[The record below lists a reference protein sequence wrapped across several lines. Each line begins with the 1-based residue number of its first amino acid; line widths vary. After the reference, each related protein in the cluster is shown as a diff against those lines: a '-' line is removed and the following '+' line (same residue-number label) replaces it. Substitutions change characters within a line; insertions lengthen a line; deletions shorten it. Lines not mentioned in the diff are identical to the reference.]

1 MELVIEQEIISK
13 LKKERNI
20 IEPPREEILE
30 DFKLMGY
37 TNSDFLF
44 DLSNKK
50 SEELKSLIGILN
62 KPNIN
67 FNDNIK
73 EYKYDVEVF
82 EQLNKKETIRIINN
96 SNDDFNFILDEV
108 IFSSNYIKESR
119 KKEEGNVIEYEFSLN
134 FPKQDST
141 GTFLERIIF
150 KSNYRTFI
158 ISIHI
163 NVINTK
169 EINNKKIDFLEM
181 AKKFVISPEEV
192 SQEIINLN
200 VNTLEEEEKELFLRM
215 RKTKKNETLEE
226 LDKLKK
232 DLENSLLNKNY
243 NHLFILKEKHDEEN
257 NYVVFGEFN
266 KKLDSSKWRLK
277 KFREI
282 QMLAKGF
289 TFEEHKYCMKNVNL
303 ELKNNP
309 HYFIS
314 TDDFTGFFTPIKEGF
329 NTIFTFYGKS
339 VIHSESNN
347 YKYVY
352 IVGDFNNWEER
363 EDYKMIHCGDNN
375 WFLATRV
382 LGNNYEYGIL
392 VDGVLYNK
400 LGISDKKT
408 KVINGKELFVDVA
421 GIEFTQ
427 NFLCS
432 LGYNAYPK
440 LAYEVNGN
448 SIIIKNMSHGVLKGQ
463 MNFYNDEKKKS
474 LNKVEFS
481 ATSKLEFSY
490 YLNKKYK
497 YMSIYSNGGNTDC
510 ELIVNKSFTKDNV
523 YHKLGL
529 FKRFFIATNDMS
541 YKIVSHKI
549 SKKTEIPFI
558 KFNMSFRKPF
568 EKIYF
573 PLYAVNMPRLSFHI
587 GWRKKLKN
595 KKIIETIYAEDILF
609 EIDKRNEKIKK
620 HSMETLVINIKFYWE
635 SILAAVIT
643 SSLGILLIYFI
654 LWLIEYIIM
663 R

>member
-1 MELVIEQEIISK
+1 MELVIEQEIISR

-20 IEPPREEILE
+20 IEPPSEEILE
-30 DFKLMGY
+30 YFKLMGY

-50 SEELKSLIGILN
+50 SEELKSLIGISN

-73 EYKYDVEVF
+73 EYKYDVKIF
-82 EQLNKKETIRIINN
+82 EQLEKEETIRIINN
-96 SNDDFNFILDEV
+96 SSDEFNFRLDEV

-119 KKEEGNVIEYEFSLN
+119 KKEEGNVIEYGFSLK

-158 ISIHI
+158 ISLHI
-163 NVINTK
+163 NVINNE

-181 AKKFVISPEEV
+181 AEKFAISPEEV

-215 RKTKKNETLEE
+215 RKTKKNKTLEE

-232 DLENSLLNKNY
+232 ELENSLLNKNY
-243 NHLFILKEKHDEEN
+243 NHLFILKDNRDMNHM
-257 NYVVFGEFN
+257 VFGDFN
-266 KKLDSSKWRLK
+266 KKLSENSWMMEKFK
-277 KFREI
+277 KI
-282 QMLAKGF
+282 KILAKNF
-289 TFEEHKYCMKNVNL
+289 TYEEHKYCIKNVSQ
-303 ELKNNP
+303 EIENNSN
-309 HYFIS
+309 FSIL
-314 TDDFTGFFTPIKEGF
+314 DNDFTSFFTPLKENF
-329 NTIFTFYGKS
+329 NTVFTFN
-339 VIHSESNN
+339 SNN
-347 YKYVY
+347 KNWDFKTIYL
-352 IVGDFNNWEER
+352 VGDFNNWEER
-363 EDYKMIHCGDNN
+363 QDYRMTHCGDDN
-375 WFLATRV
+375 WFLVTSIME
-382 LGNNYEYGIL
+382 NNYEYGIL

-400 LGISDKKT
+400 LGISDQKT
-408 KVINGKELFVDVA
+408 RVINGKELFIDA
-421 GIEFTQ
+421 TDIEFAQ

-448 SIIIKNMSHGVLKGQ
+448 NIIIKNMAHGVLKGQ
-463 MNFYNDEKKKS
+463 LNFYNVEKKKS
-474 LNKVEFS
+474 LNKVDFS
-481 ATSKLEFSY
+481 ATPKSEFSY

-497 YMSIYSNGGNTDC
+497 YMSIHSNGGNRDF
-510 ELIVNKSFTKDNV
+510 ELIVNKSFARDNV

-529 FKRFFIATNDMS
+529 FKRFFIATNDMA

-558 KFNMSFRKPF
+558 KFNRSFRKPF
-568 EKIYF
+568 EKVYF
-573 PLYAVNMPRLSFHI
+573 PLYAVHMPRLSFNL
-587 GWRKKLKN
+587 GWREKLKA
-595 KKIIETIYAEDILF
+595 KKIMETIYVEDILF
-609 EIDKRNEKIKK
+609 EIDKKNKKMKK
-620 HSMETLVINIKFYWE
+620 HSMEALVINIKFYWE
-635 SILAAVIT
+635 PILAAVIT